1 METKIYGKIKCTLG
15 RQPELKSKL
24 HYTPAIDLIKTQ
36 RNNST
41 YVTAMVN
48 LPSKHYH
55 NKVLKK
61 KIAELFNGSE
71 PLYFLIGDVFTMSP
85 FLTFSFDVEVYACH
99 GAAVQMDPEVKD
111 TLRTTTKVY
120 EMVTNEPFVCL
131 KILRLNEPPEK
142 IEWKPNNARALG
154 LEPDFLLSLNKA
166 NTLQPKKL
174 KALRKDVVDMMAQNT
189 FFRNDAKE
197 SLTSILQKYA
207 VRNAGILKHR
217 ILEAGRVHVKSPS
230 YMQMAALFLPKYMKY
245 LVDNRRVI
253 DKCLAYLKQSDTPD
267 MVLYEMFPNMWSK
280 LPWVDQVEDTL
291 RYWLKYKLFDVAPWE
306 RFEAYKK
313 VYDQRQLCGDTMA
326 CLKVDL
332 KLEHNGVT
340 TIRRIFDPD
349 QKSTYNYAFQHEY
362 DKEKVFIQTIKSVLD
377 THGFLQGYQLDIDLS
392 SCLFVVSNL
401 QMKRYCRYLVS
412 CSPQAYAST
421 FDTKN
426 IIVYDGK
433 MIGPAFGLH
442 KYSKVVILG
451 IDIWNFKLLKDYV
464 TFLDVRKPKKSKILF
479 HSFGNL
485 NLSQYCAPR
494 FGLRPFM
501 LQLQKEA
508 WMPSAEIDLLTP
520 PQERMIDDI
529 DSYIAEIKQQDKRRW
544 FCAWES
550 PIFMTFSKD
559 DHEAMVQELSTSARF
574 PRDKRE
580 FRVGDRVMTPDGF
593 LTQITRISRHGN
605 AASYAWQNNYEDFL
619 VFLKV
624 PFSAAENNC
633 ELLSYHPRQL
643 RDAFVMRFHWVT
655 GFLNKVVL
663 CGTWPK
669 YAVDEIRKMV
679 VGVIALHP
687 NFTEQPWSAKEDN
700 RKACFRSILH
710 EMEMDRQQRHEA
722 RLLAEQQAKR
732 EQKKRKLQEIAKIA
746 RKRAKA
752 RSDASLSSETLQDL
766 QEAPS
771 PDALPDAL
779 EAQKEAGDA
788 KVLPVPEA
796 LPAAEPGPR
805 VPKALGVLEARQ

>member
-1 METKIYGKIKCTLG
+1 MENKIFGKIKCALG
-15 RQPELKSKL
+15 RQPDLKSKL

-61 KIAELFNGSE
+61 KVTELFNGSE

-85 FLTFSFDVEVYACH
+85 FLNFSFDVEVYACH
-99 GAAVQMDPEVKD
+99 GATLQMDPETKD
-111 TLRTTTKVY
+111 NLRMATKVF

-131 KILRLNEPPEK
+131 KILRLNEAPEK
-142 IEWKPNNARALG
+142 IEWKPNNVRSLG
-154 LEPDFLLSLNKA
+154 LDPDYLLSLNKA
-166 NTLQPKKL
+166 NTIQPKKL
-174 KALRKDVVDMMAQNT
+174 KALRKDVVDMMKENI
-189 FFRNDAKE
+189 FFRDDAKE
-197 SLTSILQKYA
+197 RVTSILQKYA
-207 VRNAGILKHR
+207 IRNAGIIKHR
-217 ILEAGRVHVKSPS
+217 ILEAGRTHVKSPS
-230 YMQMAALFLPKYMKY
+230 FMQMATLFLPKYMKF
-245 LVDNRRVI
+245 LFDNRRVI
-253 DKCLAYLKQSDTPD
+253 DKCLDYLKQSDTPD
-267 MVLYEMFPNMWSK
+267 MVLYEMFPEIWTK

-291 RYWLKYKLFDVAPWE
+291 RYWLKYKLFEVDPWD

-313 VYDQRQLCGDTMA
+313 VYDQRQRCGDTMA

-332 KLEHNGVT
+332 KLEHNGVS

-349 QKSTYNYAFQHEY
+349 QKSTYNYAFEHEY
-362 DKEKVFIQTIKSVLD
+362 QKEKFFIKIVKKALERHS
-377 THGFLQGYQLDIDLS
+377 FLQGYQLDIDLS
-392 SCLFVVSNL
+392 GCVFVVSNM
-401 QMKRYCRYLVS
+401 QMKRYCRYLIS

-426 IIVYDGK
+426 IIVYDRK
-433 MIGPAFGLH
+433 MTGPAFGLH
-442 KYSKVVILG
+442 SYGKVVILG
-451 IDIWNFKLLKDYV
+451 IDIWNFDALKDYV
-464 TFLDVRKPKKSKILF
+464 TFLDIRTPKSKMLF

-494 FGLRPFM
+494 YGLRPFM

-508 WMPSAEIDLLTP
+508 WMPSADIDLLTP
-520 PQERMIDDI
+520 PQERMIEDVDAFV
-529 DSYIAEIKQQDKRRW
+529 AEIKQQDKRRW
-544 FCAWES
+544 FCGWES
-550 PIFMTFSKD
+550 PVFMTFSKD
-559 DHEAMVQELSTSARF
+559 DHQAMVEELSTNARF
-574 PRDKRE
+574 PRDMHK
-580 FRVGDRVMTPDGF
+580 FKVGDRVLTPDGF
-593 LTQITRISRHGN
+593 LTQITRISKHGN
-605 AASYAWQNNYEDFL
+605 ASSFAWKDNYEDFL
-619 VFLKV
+619 IFLKV

-633 ELLSYHPRQL
+633 ASLSYHPRQL

-679 VGVIALHP
+679 VSVIALHP

-710 EMEMDRQQRHEA
+710 EMEMDRQQRHQD
-722 RLLAEQQAKR
+722 RLLAEQRAKQ

-779 EAQKEAGDA
+779 EAQKKAGDA

-796 LPAAEPGPR
+796 LHAAEQGPR
-805 VPKALGVLEARQ
+805 VPEALGVLEARE